1 MLSKLL
7 TLTLLLALLTLTA
20 KAGSATVPVQMDASS
35 PYVLSR
41 LGRRLENAARDNKE
55 FSNSTSIDK
64 SFRNATVF
72 KFKGDTETPGNVTA
86 EASIEVICKFCYF
99 KGNAGAKITVKDDFN
114 ASQAYRTLEDS
125 VSGTMRNLTRWVEDI
140 DLDISEASLVIPPP
154 ANINFEVEIPDFP
167 DCILEFTLDDAELYV
182 ELSTTFGAGLTYTLL
197 LFTKPLGVEL
207 SDDLFLGLI
216 FSVDLILSLES
227 EITIEH
233 GFHIKLDEGLL
244 LRMAMF
250 SKEASAVE
258 LNGAKFESLPV
269 QIETSGTVIH
279 AILRLSVRAGFA
291 FEANLLPGPDI
302 ELGPFNSEDWKAS
315 AGLETKLYVNVADL
329 KSNITA
335 LGEEDCPLQI
345 EESFQF
351 AVGAAAGAYVGIG
364 QQTWG
369 PRPQTEVPIFP
380 TTFAKTCLSQEAQAT
395 ANARFQ
401 RDEVESGI
409 ETVTLSRDK
418 TYTAKGCIES
428 GVIDCPASAQI
439 VKEYQS
445 METLITTA
453 PAGAS
458 VTWPETIVTKVTS
471 TKDFG
476 DNAIGI
482 NTSTSGSPTPS
493 ATGGQQQQNDESGFF
508 DKSSGGVSNK
518 LIVGLSVG
526 LGVPILMAIIGGIM
540 IYVRKR
546 RSFVYSPQPQVS
558 SEEIQVEIKG

>member
-1 MLSKLL
+1 MLFRLLILALLL
-7 TLTLLLALLTLTA
+7 TLLTLTA
-20 KAGSATVPVQMDASS
+20 NAGSAMVPAQMDASS
-35 PYVLSR
+35 PYILSS
-41 LGRRLENAARDNKE
+41 LAKRLENAARDNKE
-55 FSNSTSIDK
+55 YSNSTSIDK

-72 KFKGDTETPGNVTA
+72 KFKGDTETPGNATA

-99 KGNAGAKITVKDDFN
+99 KGNAAAKITVKDDFN
-114 ASQAYRTLEDS
+114 ASQAYHTLENS
-125 VSGTMRNLTRWVEDI
+125 VSGTMRNLTKWVEDI

-167 DCILEFTLDDAELYV
+167 DCILELTLDDAELYV

-207 SDDLFLGLI
+207 GDDLFLGLI

-227 EITIEH
+227 QITIEH

-291 FEANLLPGPDI
+291 FEADLLPGPEI

-335 LGEEDCPLQI
+335 FGEEDCPLQI

-364 QQTWG
+364 EQTWG

-395 ANARFQ
+395 AKVRFQ
-401 RDEVESGI
+401 RAESESGI

-418 TYTAKGCIES
+418 TYTAKGCVEP
-428 GVIDCPASAQI
+428 GVIDCPASAQV

-453 PAGAS
+453 LAGAS
-458 VTWPETIVTKVTS
+458 VTWPETIVTRVAS
-471 TKDFG
+471 TKGFG
-476 DNAIGI
+476 DNAIDI
-482 NTSTSGSPTPS
+482 NSSASGSTTPT
-493 ATGGQQQQNDESGFF
+493 ATGGQNGDSGFF

-518 LIVGLSVG
+518 LIIGLSVG
-526 LGVPILMAIIGGIM
+526 LGVPVLLAIIGGIM

-546 RSFVYSPQPQVS
+546 RSFVYSPQPQVA
-558 SEEIQVEIKG
+558 SEDIQVENKG